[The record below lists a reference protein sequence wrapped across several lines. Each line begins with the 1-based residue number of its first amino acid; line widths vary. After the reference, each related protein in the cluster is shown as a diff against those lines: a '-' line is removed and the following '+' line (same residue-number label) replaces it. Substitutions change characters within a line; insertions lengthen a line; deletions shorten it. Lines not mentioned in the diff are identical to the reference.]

1 MFGRVFSGTL
11 QSGQMVRI
19 LGENYTIED
28 EEDSRLLQAG
38 RLWIYNARYKV
49 SLYLMEVQQFVLIAN
64 WS

>member
-1 MFGRVFSGTL
+1 
-11 QSGQMVRI
+11 MVRI